1 MSRVDQEAV
10 LHVLRDRAPRAVHL
24 IEIIGGMG
32 LPKGRKE
39 AVVHMLDQ
47 LIELGM
53 VRKLPG
59 RRFRLQPSATGRSR
73 RPEPPRALPT
83 GQRVEG
89 YITSHPRGFAFVA
102 AEDGGPDV
110 FVPPGAMG
118 AA

>member
-1 MSRVDQEAV
+1 
-10 LHVLRDRAPRAVHL
+10 L

-39 AVVHMLDQ
+39 AVVHTLDQ

-59 RRFRLQPSATGRSR
+59 RRFRLQQSGATETR
-73 RPEPPRALPT
+73 RPRAEAPRSMPS

-89 YITSHPRGFAFVA
+89 YISSHPRGFAFVA

-110 FVPPGAMG
+110 FIPPPGMG
-118 AA
+118 AAMHGDRVEVMARPSSRGRE